1 MRIPYRFLPALS
13 RNAPALLGR
22 VYRRFCSVF
31 ADILCVLDKAQ
42 IVCYAVSRIYLY
54 CAPRRTRHEIPQCML
69 AASRAD
75 LRALASGCSAA
86 NEELDADPVVARY
99 RDTEIRQ
106 SLVDYEKKNQSALSG
121 GKEVHDRDAVDQ
133 LLLNRI
139 MLDEAERLGL
149 SVTQEEVDAEF
160 AAQKKN
166 YEEFPEVRTYI
177 DEYCKSA
184 GITLDGYYA
193 AIQDQLPRVIL
204 RQKLRNELGREYCAE
219 Q

>member
-1 MRIPYRFLPALS
+1 MKRS
-13 RNAPALLGR
+13 RACLLLLALL
-22 VYRRFCSVF
+22 
-31 ADILCVLDKAQ
+31 
-42 IVCYAVSRIYLY
+42 
-54 CAPRRTRHEIPQCML
+54 CAFFFL
-69 AASRAD
+69 
-75 LRALASGCSAA
+75 GCSAA

-121 GKEVHDRDAVDQ
+121 GKEVRDRDAVDQ
-133 LLLNRI
+133 LLVNLI

-166 YEEFPEVRTYI
+166 YEEFPEVRAYI

-184 GITLDGYYA
+184 GITLEEYYA
-193 AIQDQLPRVIL
+193 AIQEQLPRVIL

-219 Q
+219 HGLEFTKVNPPEDMQRYVENYLEGLLDTYRADITYCK

>member
-1 MRIPYRFLPALS
+1 MKS
-13 RNAPALLGR
+13 RNACLPLLAL
-22 VYRRFCSVF
+22 
-31 ADILCVLDKAQ
+31 
-42 IVCYAVSRIYLY
+42 VCAVSL
-54 CAPRRTRHEIPQCML
+54 L
-69 AASRAD
+69 
-75 LRALASGCSAA
+75 GCSAA
-86 NEELDADPVVARY
+86 KPESDAAQEQDPVVARY

-121 GKEVHDRDAVDQ
+121 GKEVRERDAVDQ

-166 YEEFPEVRTYI
+166 YEEFPEVRAYI

-219 Q
+219 HGLEFTKVNPPEDMQRYVENYLEGLLDTYRADITYCK

>member
-1 MRIPYRFLPALS
+1 MKYRNACLLLLALICALS
-13 RNAPALLGR
+13 LL
-22 VYRRFCSVF
+22 
-31 ADILCVLDKAQ
+31 
-42 IVCYAVSRIYLY
+42 
-54 CAPRRTRHEIPQCML
+54 
-69 AASRAD
+69 
-75 LRALASGCSAA
+75 GCSAA

-121 GKEVHDRDAVDQ
+121 GKEVRERDAVDQ

-166 YEEFPEVRTYI
+166 YEEFPEVREYI
-177 DEYCKSA
+177 DDYCETA
-184 GITLDGYYA
+184 GITLEEYYA
-193 AIQDQLPRVIL
+193 AIQEQLPRVIL

-219 Q
+219 HGLEFTKVNPPEDMQRYVENYLDGLLGSYRADITYCK

>member
-1 MRIPYRFLPALS
+1 MKRS
-13 RNAPALLGR
+13 RACLLLLALL
-22 VYRRFCSVF
+22 
-31 ADILCVLDKAQ
+31 
-42 IVCYAVSRIYLY
+42 
-54 CAPRRTRHEIPQCML
+54 CAFFFL
-69 AASRAD
+69 
-75 LRALASGCSAA
+75 GCSAA
-86 NEELDADPVVARY
+86 KTEPEADTDPVVARY

-121 GKEVHDRDAVDQ
+121 GKEVRERDAVDQ

-166 YEEFPEVRTYI
+166 YEEFPEVRAYI

-193 AIQDQLPRVIL
+193 AIHDQLPRVIL
-204 RQKLRNELGREYCAE
+204 RQ
-219 Q
+219 

>member
-1 MRIPYRFLPALS
+1 MKYRNACLLLLALICALS
-13 RNAPALLGR
+13 LL
-22 VYRRFCSVF
+22 
-31 ADILCVLDKAQ
+31 
-42 IVCYAVSRIYLY
+42 
-54 CAPRRTRHEIPQCML
+54 
-69 AASRAD
+69 
-75 LRALASGCSAA
+75 GCSAA

-184 GITLDGYYA
+184 GLTLDGYYA

-204 RQKLRNELGREYCAE
+204 RQKLRILCGARAGIYEGQSAGGYAALCRKLSGGSS
-219 Q
+219 

>member
-1 MRIPYRFLPALS
+1 MKYRNACLLLLALICALS
-13 RNAPALLGR
+13 LL
-22 VYRRFCSVF
+22 
-31 ADILCVLDKAQ
+31 
-42 IVCYAVSRIYLY
+42 
-54 CAPRRTRHEIPQCML
+54 
-69 AASRAD
+69 
-75 LRALASGCSAA
+75 GCSAA

-160 AAQKKN
+160 AAQKKTTRSSRRCARISTN
-166 YEEFPEVRTYI
+166 IASPPGSRWMATTPQFRI
-177 DEYCKSA
+177 SC
-184 GITLDGYYA
+184 
-193 AIQDQLPRVIL
+193 RV
-204 RQKLRNELGREYCAE
+204 
-219 Q
+219 

>member
-1 MRIPYRFLPALS
+1 MPIRSS
-13 RNAPALLGR
+13 R
-22 VYRRFCSVF
+22 
-31 ADILCVLDKAQ
+31 D
-42 IVCYAVSRIYLY
+42 
-54 CAPRRTRHEIPQCML
+54 
-69 AASRAD
+69 
-75 LRALASGCSAA
+75 
-86 NEELDADPVVARY
+86 

-166 YEEFPEVRTYI
+166 YEEFPEVRAYI
-177 DEYCKSA
+177 ASPPGSRWMATTPQFRISC
-184 GITLDGYYA
+184 
-193 AIQDQLPRVIL
+193 RV
-204 RQKLRNELGREYCAE
+204 
-219 Q
+219 

>member
-1 MRIPYRFLPALS
+1 MKRSHACLLLL
-13 RNAPALLGR
+13 ALL
-22 VYRRFCSVF
+22 
-31 ADILCVLDKAQ
+31 
-42 IVCYAVSRIYLY
+42 
-54 CAPRRTRHEIPQCML
+54 CAFFFL
-69 AASRAD
+69 
-75 LRALASGCSAA
+75 GCSAA
-86 NEELDADPVVARY
+86 KTEPEADTDPVVARY

-121 GKEVHDRDAVDQ
+121 GKEVRDRDAVDQ
-133 LLLNRI
+133 LLVNLI

-166 YEEFPEVRTYI
+166 YEEFPEVRAYI

-184 GITLDGYYA
+184 GITLA

-219 Q
+219 HGLEFTKVNPPEDMQRYVENYLEGLLDTHRADITYCK

>member
-1 MRIPYRFLPALS
+1 MKRS
-13 RNAPALLGR
+13 RACLLLLALL
-22 VYRRFCSVF
+22 
-31 ADILCVLDKAQ
+31 
-42 IVCYAVSRIYLY
+42 
-54 CAPRRTRHEIPQCML
+54 CAFFFL
-69 AASRAD
+69 
-75 LRALASGCSAA
+75 GCSAA
-86 NEELDADPVVARY
+86 KTEPEADTDPVVARY

-149 SVTQEEVDAEF
+149 SVTQAEVDAEF

-166 YEEFPEVRTYI
+166 YEEFPEVRAYI

-219 Q
+219 HRLEFTKVNPPEAMQRYVENYLEGLLDTHRADITYCK

>member
-1 MRIPYRFLPALS
+1 MKRS
-13 RNAPALLGR
+13 RACLLLLALL
-22 VYRRFCSVF
+22 
-31 ADILCVLDKAQ
+31 
-42 IVCYAVSRIYLY
+42 
-54 CAPRRTRHEIPQCML
+54 CAFFFL
-69 AASRAD
+69 
-75 LRALASGCSAA
+75 GCSAA

-99 RDTEIRQ
+99 RDTELRQ
-106 SLVDYEKKNQSALSG
+106 SLVDYEKKNLSALSG
-121 GKEVHDRDAVDQ
+121 RKEVRDRDAVDQ
-133 LLLNRI
+133 LLVNLI

-149 SVTQEEVDAEF
+149 SVTQAEVDAEF

-166 YEEFPEVRTYI
+166 YEEFPEVRAYI

-219 Q
+219 HGLDFTKVNPPEAMQRYVENYLEGLLDTYCADITYCK